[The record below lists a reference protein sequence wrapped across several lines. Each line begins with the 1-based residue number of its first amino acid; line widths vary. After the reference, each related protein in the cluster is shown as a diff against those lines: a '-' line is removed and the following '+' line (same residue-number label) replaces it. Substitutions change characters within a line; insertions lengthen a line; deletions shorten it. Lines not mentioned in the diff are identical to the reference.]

1 MALRSQVGWDW
12 DSMKLDHLYQN
23 WHIHHPSPR
32 LQFYRL
38 LDHFDTPWSWRIQK
52 IGCRLWQRSMP
63 IISLAVAT
71 ASRCKEISW
80 RADRSL
86 LRLRFVTAKWM
97 VIHGEYGRIIK
108 TWGSNNRKWVMRFD
122 GEIVKRAPWLMS
134 YLNDFKWRI
143 DDHLFIISGI
153 DQQTYGTSRRNYGW
167 LMSSSGGPL
176 LSATFEII

>member
-1 MALRSQVGWDW
+1 
-12 DSMKLDHLYQN
+12 
-23 WHIHHPSPR
+23 
-32 LQFYRL
+32 
-38 LDHFDTPWSWRIQK
+38 
-52 IGCRLWQRSMP
+52 
-63 IISLAVAT
+63 
-71 ASRCKEISW
+71 
-80 RADRSL
+80 
-86 LRLRFVTAKWM
+86 M
-97 VIHGEYGRIIK
+97 VIHDEYGRIIK
-108 TWGSNNRKWVMRFD
+108 TWGSNNGKWVMRFD